1 MKIGFFTQPFHP
13 REKQIHESLKQD
25 HEAAIIADRN
35 GFSEALF
42 GEHITDAFEPIT
54 SSLAFIA
61 SLAYRTENIML
72 GSCTVNL
79 PNSHPVSLAS
89 TIAMLDHMMEGRL
102 LMGISLGA
110 LPSDWEIFGSLD
122 KNKEEMFEESI
133 SQILELWKSNA
144 PYNLDGKFW
153 KISSEKTMHI
163 DMGLGD
169 IMKPFQRP
177 HPEILCS
184 ALMPNSPGLC
194 KAAQKGWSPVSS
206 NFLQACH
213 VSSHWKSYCDGA
225 KLVNKIADPKT
236 WRVAKM
242 IFVNED
248 NKKAIEYGK
257 GTQGPYAHCIN
268 QILKKLKLVNKLNV
282 FKEHSHQPDNEIT
295 LEYCLEKLV
304 IAGDPA
310 SVKDQLYQFVD
321 ATGPFGTLL
330 YVGVDWL
337 DKSLAKSS
345 MELIANKVIHDIE
358 I

>member
-13 REKQIHESLKQD
+13 RNKPISQSLRED

-54 SSLAFIA
+54 SSLAFIS
-61 SLAYRTENIML
+61 SLAYCTKNIKL

-89 TIAMLDHMMEGRL
+89 TIAMLDHMLEGRL

-110 LPSDWEIFGSLD
+110 LPSDWEVFGSLD
-122 KNKEEMFEESI
+122 KNKEAMFEEAM
-133 SQILELWKSNA
+133 SQVLELWKKHA
-144 PYNLDGKFW
+144 PYNLNGEFW
-153 KISSEKTMHI
+153 KISSEKTMNRE
-163 DMGLGD
+163 MGLGD

-184 ALMPNSPGLC
+184 ALMPNSPGLY

-206 NFLQACH
+206 NFLQDH
-213 VSSHWKSYCDGA
+213 YVSSHWKKYCEGA
-225 KLVNKIADPKT
+225 KLVNKVVDPKI

-248 NKKAIEYGK
+248 NRKAIEYGK
-257 GTQGPYAHCIN
+257 GNKGPYANCIN
-268 QILKKLKLVNKLNV
+268 QILKKLKLVNKLDV
-282 FKEHSHQPDNEIT
+282 FKEYAQQPDHEIT
-295 LEYCLEKLV
+295 LEYCLDKLV
-304 IAGDPA
+304 IAGDPS
-310 SVKDQLYQFVD
+310 SVKDQIYQFLD
-321 ATGPFGTLL
+321 KTGPFGTLL

-337 DKSLAKSS
+337 DSNLAKSS
-345 MELIANKVIHDIE
+345 MELIANKVIHDIK